1 MMLATPMVYEPR
13 IELSWLGSRGL
24 ATGRRALHGVEL
36 EEVSGLISRGQQR

>member
-1 MMLATPMVYEPR
+1 MLARPMVYEPR

-24 ATGRRALHGVEL
+24 ATGRRALNGVEL